1 MDELLDKIN
10 EALIAMGLPTGS
22 VQRFHQC
29 CISFSVTTGVWAM
42 LGQTWEGD
50 WDVDNAGKQE
60 HPMVM
65 PVRSLITNI
74 KRLLGEKGFHKGR
87 NLWH

>member
-1 MDELLDKIN
+1 
-10 EALIAMGLPTGS
+10 
-22 VQRFHQC
+22 
-29 CISFSVTTGVWAM
+29 M

-65 PVRSLITNI
+65 PVRSLTANS
-74 KRLLGEKGFHKGR
+74 RRRHWEKGFHKGPS
-87 NLWH
+87 LWH